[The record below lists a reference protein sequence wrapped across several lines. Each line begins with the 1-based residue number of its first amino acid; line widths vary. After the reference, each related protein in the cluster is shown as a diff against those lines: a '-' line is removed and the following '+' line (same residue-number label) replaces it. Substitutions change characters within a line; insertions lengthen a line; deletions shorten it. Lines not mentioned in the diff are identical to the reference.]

1 VIDIVKRPPQHWF
14 ADLKTDALGWWVRR
28 TGDERLRRVIG
39 SRYRGVLLWLIFRTI
54 RQRAQ
59 PDPRINATVEFRIT
73 GGRGGAVDCYRLW
86 LTGGRAK
93 RSGRSGQEPA
103 LTLELE
109 PVGFLRLAGGTASPQ
124 RLWLT
129 RKLKARGDLIL
140 ALDLVTALRLPP
152 SHPRIP
158 SRR

>member
-1 VIDIVKRPPQHWF
+1 M
-14 ADLKTDALGWWVRR
+14 
-28 TGDERLRRVIG
+28 
-39 SRYRGVLLWLIFRTI
+39 WLIFRTI

-140 ALDLVTALRLPP
+140 ALDLVTALRLPQ
-152 SHPRIP
+152 SRPRIP